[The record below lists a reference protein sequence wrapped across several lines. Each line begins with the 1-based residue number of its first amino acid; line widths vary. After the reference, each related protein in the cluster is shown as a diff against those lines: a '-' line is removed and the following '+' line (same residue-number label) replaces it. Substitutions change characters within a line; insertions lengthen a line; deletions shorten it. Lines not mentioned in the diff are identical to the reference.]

1 MHHDLAELYV
11 DYWDW
16 RAANLAYAPPCPPGL
31 PGMPSPFHHRLYI
44 LRLIDFEGA
53 MVTNTLPEHQ
63 RYIVAQFYDQ
73 LLAHIENSN
82 GMY

>member
-1 MHHDLAELYV
+1 MHHDLAEMYV

-31 PGMPSPFHHRLYI
+31 PGVPSPFHHRPYI
-44 LRLIDFEGA
+44 LRLIDFEEA